1 MRFAIS
7 SRSSTERLGD
17 FLKALFHVVTG
28 CPWVV
33 SWFLLCWVVVFVC
46 VFVVWRTPSFLLSL
60 TQTRELMTV

>member
-28 CPWVV
+28 CPWGVLV
-33 SWFLLCWVVVFVC
+33 FFCVGLWFLVGVFVI
-46 VFVVWRTPSFLLSL
+46 WRTPSFLLSL
-60 TQTRELMTV
+60 T